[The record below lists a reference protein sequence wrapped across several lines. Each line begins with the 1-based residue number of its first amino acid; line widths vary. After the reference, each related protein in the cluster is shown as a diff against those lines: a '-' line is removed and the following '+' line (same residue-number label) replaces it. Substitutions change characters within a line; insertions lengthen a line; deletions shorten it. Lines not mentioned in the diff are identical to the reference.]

1 MKRKYI
7 ILLFCALFSFSGCNF
22 LEVDPELE
30 GLKEE
35 DVFSTYKNYRL
46 YFDYVLTKDQ
56 SINKLNIHEGYPMFV
71 DFNDRRF
78 ALVSTTDAADAGR
91 LLRAQQEIK
100 ICKLGDETC
109 SDFSFSSS
117 RRPIALAMFKI
128 IRIDFK

>member
-46 YFDYVLTKDQ
+46 YFDYILTKDQ
-56 SINKLNIHEGYPMFV
+56 SINKLNIHELMDGQIQQQM
-71 DFNDRRF
+71 
-78 ALVSTTDAADAGR
+78 LVS
-91 LLRAQQEIK
+91 LERA
-100 ICKLGDETC
+100 
-109 SDFSFSSS
+109 
-117 RRPIALAMFKI
+117 R
-128 IRIDFK
+128 